1 VSPFCILLP
10 LLFSIPSTIFALE
23 SCFQFQRG
31 GYTTLCRSYEI
42 ISCLLQLLLC
52 VFDPNQCTLVSH
64 FLLLCEC
71 KELFSLIAFVEQRRI
86 KSNLFLWFLFFIER
100 SEVHGSRN
108 RSETQ
113 CKYQSKNVSFLLAR
127 VCLQIRCCYVM
138 ACAHNSVS

>member
-1 VSPFCILLP
+1 MSPFCILLP

-71 KELFSLIAFVEQRRI
+71 KELFSLIAFVEQRR
-86 KSNLFLWFLFFIER
+86 NRFYFCGFILHR
-100 SEVHGSRN
+100 AKRGAWLAQQVG
-108 RSETQ
+108 TQ

>member
-1 VSPFCILLP
+1 MLPFCILLP

-71 KELFSLIAFVEQRRI
+71 KELFSLIAFVEQRRNRFYFCG
-86 KSNLFLWFLFFIER
+86 SYSWS
-100 SEVHGSRN
+100 SE
-108 RSETQ
+108 
-113 CKYQSKNVSFLLAR
+113 AR
-127 VCLQIRCCYVM
+127 CMARATGRKHSVNINQKMSHFYLREFVYKFVVVM
-138 ACAHNSVS
+138 